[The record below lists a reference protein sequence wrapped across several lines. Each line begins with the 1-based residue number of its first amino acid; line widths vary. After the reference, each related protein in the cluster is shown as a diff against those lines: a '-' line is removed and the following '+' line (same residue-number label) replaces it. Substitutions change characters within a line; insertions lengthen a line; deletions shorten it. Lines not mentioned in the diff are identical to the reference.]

1 MKINRNALSLLITM
15 SMLLLLLVPLASP
28 AGAFSINHINKIVAI
43 SDDFSGATGSILT
56 IKEDTAFQGDFIAGD
71 SFQLIL
77 PGDINW
83 LSTEDDPA
91 NGFSEKPAITVVGDA
106 YAQRISSQ
114 ILEVTF
120 IGSDPTEVRVPLNI
134 KVDGAEGD
142 ITVVIDA
149 MDSGVTGSAQVFT
162 RVSDVNITVTA
173 LSVKT
178 IGDPGWGGDIRIEEA
193 SPGALGNSVQYIR
206 LKLPGHFA
214 WWMTENGTNDPDYQ
228 VWFSG
233 GFSGMPLADNAGD
246 NPGNGNYDVV
256 VDGSDLNI
264 YFDPLDRTTRGIITV
279 KTPIDPD
286 KDAGYGEVKIGV
298 ASSIA
303 TASGS
308 INTGSSDGSVVA
320 TRFDAPAITL
330 FTVGSMYYTVNGVQ
344 TAMDVAPYINADD
357 RALLPV
363 RYAANATGIS
373 DSNIFWDASAQSVR
387 LVRNDR
393 TVILVVGSTTMLING
408 VASQMDTAPVIADP
422 GRTMLPI
429 RYLAQAFNCDIT
441 WDAVTQTI
449 TITQPVAAQ

>member
-1 MKINRNALSLLITM
+1 LKLKRKALSVLVAM
-15 SMLLLLLVPLASP
+15 SMLLILLAALAAP
-28 AGAFSINHINKIVAI
+28 AGAYSITHISKIVSIA
-43 SDDFSGATGSILT
+43 DDFAGATGSVLT

-77 PGDINW
+77 PGDVNW
-83 LSTEDDPA
+83 LSTEDDPV

-193 SPGALGNSVQYIR
+193 SPGSLGSSAQYIR
-206 LKLPGHFA
+206 LKLPSHFA

-233 GFSGMPLADNAGD
+233 GFSGMPLADGAGD

-256 VDGSDLNI
+256 ADGSDLYI

-279 KTPIDPD
+279 KTPINPD
-286 KDAGYGEVKIGV
+286 KDAAYGAVKISV
-298 ASSIA
+298 YSSIA

-308 INTGSSDGSVVA
+308 INTGSPDGTIVT

-344 TAMDVAPYINADD
+344 RTMDVAPYINADD

-393 TVILVVGSTTMLING
+393 TVIVVVGSTTMLING
-408 VASQMDTAPVIADP
+408 VESKMDTSPVIADP
-422 GRTMLPI
+422 GRIMLPI
-429 RYLAQAFNCDIT
+429 RYLAQAFNCDIA
-441 WDAVTQTI
+441 WDAATQTI
-449 TITQPVAAQ
+449 TITQPVAVQ